1 MYHFKEKSIFKEK
14 NIFKENKGK
23 QPQKN
28 EVGKVGGGKR
38 LKASRSEWTGGSR
51 KRVKVT
57 NKDEKKVPVISSSG
71 EFVGKLI
78 DQFLDDGDVES
89 WHKGVVLKMFGRRKF
104 LVRYNDCP
112 DKLYS
117 QPLFEKLK
125 VRNFR
130 VTKWR
135 EKILLVRVFAI
146 CKYLK
151 MIKQGRIFGG
161 MQR

>member
-14 NIFKENKGK
+14 NIFNENKGK

-89 WHKGVVLKMFGRRKF
+89 WHKGVVLKCLAEEIFWLDIMIA
-104 LVRYNDCP
+104 LINYIHNH
-112 DKLYS
+112 
-117 QPLFEKLK
+117 
-125 VRNFR
+125 
-130 VTKWR
+130 
-135 EKILLVRVFAI
+135 
-146 CKYLK
+146 YLK
-151 MIKQGRIFGG
+151 NLRSEILELLNGERRSCWCEYLSYASI
-161 MQR
+161 